1 MGIFNLFRKRK
12 ESNRA
17 YSRVELI
24 SEQCNTFF
32 SWQGTTY
39 NSDIVRA
46 CIRPKVKAVGKAIIK
61 QMKETIDENGKVVA
75 EFDRNKALKML
86 FEEPN
91 ALMTEQMFL
100 EKMVAQLCINNN
112 AFAIISRDKTGNPIS
127 IFPVAPLSVELTNGA
142 DGELELIFQLQNAKQ
157 IKVAY
162 SDVIHLR
169 QDFSD
174 NDFFGTP
181 LAPALTPLLD
191 VVKTSDTSII
201 SAIKNSAII
210 KWLLKFKSV
219 IRPEDA
225 KAKADAFSQS
235 YLKAENGNGVATV
248 DSTADAVPVET
259 KDYVPTSETM
269 SSTESR
275 IYKLFNTNAH
285 IVSGDFTEEEWN
297 SYFSAEVQPTIIQ
310 IAQEFTRKIYSK
322 RDRIFGNK
330 IVLEADAWATSSF
343 KTRIALTAIVD
354 RGGLT
359 INEWRRTFNLPPVE
373 GGDVLIRR
381 LDTGTVGSDGIASND
396 SENEKGGN

>member
-1 MGIFNLFRKRK
+1 MGIFDLFRKRK
-12 ESNRA
+12 ENRA
-17 YSRVELI
+17 YSKIELI
-24 SEQCNTFF
+24 TEQCNTFL

-61 QMKETIDENGKVVA
+61 QLKETTDADGKIVT
-75 EFDRNKALKML
+75 EFDKSKSLKML

-100 EKMVAQLCINNN
+100 EKMTAQLCINNN
-112 AFAIISRDKTGNPIS
+112 AFAIIYRDKTGNPVS
-127 IFPVAPLSVELTNGA
+127 IFPVAPLSVELTSGA

-157 IKVAY
+157 IKVPY

-181 LAPALTPLLD
+181 LAPALIPLLD
-191 VVKTSDTSII
+191 VVKMSDSSII
-201 SAIKNSAII
+201 SAIKNSAIV

-225 KAKADAFSQS
+225 KAKTDAFAQS
-235 YLKAENGNGVATV
+235 YLNAENGKGVASI

-259 KDYVPTSETM
+259 KDFVPTSEVM

-275 IYKLFNTNAH
+275 IYKLFNINAK
-285 IVSGDFTEEEWN
+285 IVSGDYTEDEWN
-297 SYFSAEVQPTIIQ
+297 SYFSAEVQPLIIQ
-310 IAQEFTRKIYSK
+310 IAQELTRKIYSK
-322 RDRIFGNK
+322 RDRMFGNK
-330 IVLEADAWATSSF
+330 IVLEADSWATSTF

-359 INEWRRTFNLPPVE
+359 INEWRKTFNLPAVE

-381 LDTGTVGSDGIASND
+381 LDTGTVGNDGTASND
-396 SENEKGGN
+396 SGSDEKGGN